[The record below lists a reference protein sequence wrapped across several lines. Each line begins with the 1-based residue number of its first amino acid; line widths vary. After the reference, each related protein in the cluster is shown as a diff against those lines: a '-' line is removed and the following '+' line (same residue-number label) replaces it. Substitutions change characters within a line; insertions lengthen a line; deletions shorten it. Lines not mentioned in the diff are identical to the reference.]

1 MGCTVEIA
9 VNRIENKLPAPPLR
23 GPVSGSKAGWLARLT
38 NHFPPGQFL
47 RYALVGGW
55 NTVFGYS
62 TYIVFLSLLNH
73 LLPLR
78 LLTLTAVLAAII
90 STPLNITVAYLGYKF
105 FVFRTKGKYLVEW
118 VRCFAVY
125 GTSMVPSL
133 LVLAALTRFL
143 QTQLDH
149 HHAYLAA
156 ALLHLELFLRLSGGP
171 LRLFHTLVAGKTVAG
186 KLAGAFLTGFTMLY
200 SFVGHRKIT
209 FRLSTEQK
217 IVKEDA
223 LASAASEG
231 RAGP

>member
-1 MGCTVEIA
+1 M
-9 VNRIENKLPAPPLR
+9 NRIENKLPVLSLR
-23 GPVSGSKAGWLARLT
+23 EPVAGSKTGWMARLT

-55 NTVFGYS
+55 NTLFGYS

-78 LLTLTAVLAAII
+78 LLSLTAVLAAIL

-105 FVFRTKGKYLVEW
+105 FVFRTKGNYLVEW

-125 GTSMVPSL
+125 GTSMVPGL

-149 HHAYLAA
+149 HHAHLAA
-156 ALLHLELFLRLSGGP
+156 ALLHLELFFRLSGRP
-171 LRLFHTLVAGKTVAG
+171 LHLFHILVAGKTVAG

-200 SFVGHRKIT
+200 SFVGHKKIT
-209 FRLSTEQK
+209 FRTAKDENTDLP
-217 IVKEDA
+217 
-223 LASAASEG
+223 LAPPF
-231 RAGP
+231 AG